1 MPDLTEQIAD
11 RLASLFTVA
20 ELTQW
25 LVSPQ
30 PLLDGAIPADL
41 LAKGRDAEVLRV
53 LDQIGDGAYL

>member
-25 LVSPQ
+25 LVSPPTNPAQ
-30 PLLDGAIPADL
+30 YCRCSSAIERNSPA
-41 LAKGRDAEVLRV
+41 GH
-53 LDQIGDGAYL
+53 Q